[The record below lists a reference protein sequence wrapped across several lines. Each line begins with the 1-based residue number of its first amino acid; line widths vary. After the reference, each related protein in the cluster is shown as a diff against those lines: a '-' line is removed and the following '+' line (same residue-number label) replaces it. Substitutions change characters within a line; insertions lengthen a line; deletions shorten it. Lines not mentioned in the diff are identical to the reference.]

1 MKKNLILLGMMGVGK
16 TTLGKVVAK
25 KCGLKFLDTDELIEK
40 KLGMKI
46 VEIFEKKGES
56 FFRAEEEKEVLKS
69 LKKNKCI
76 IALGGGAFLNK
87 IIRDSILK
95 SAQSIWLDMDI
106 KVLCKRIRWTKKRPL
121 LNVENNKSKIYK
133 LYNKRKNIYKLADHK
148 INCDKL
154 NKSNIAKEIIDL
166 YEKN

>member
-148 INCDKL
+148 INCDKMS
-154 NKSNIAKEIIDL
+154 KSNIAKEIMDL

>member
-25 KCGLKFLDTDELIEK
+25 KCGLKFFDTDELIEK

-95 SAQSIWLDMDI
+95 STQSIWLDTDI
-106 KVLCKRIRWTKKRPL
+106 KILCKRIRWTKKRPL

-154 NKSNIAKEIIDL
+154 SKINIAQEIIDL